1 MHKTRVNRKNKY
13 MKTLFCFA
21 VGALIAFA
29 GCNKTS
35 LSQMAAGTW
44 QLVQKQSNIASP
56 YTTITQPSADSSV
69 LLILDADNTYETKL
83 NEQIISQGTCSVT
96 IDAAYNNTQ
105 VLQLDNFATT
115 GIFSPFIINEVGTNG
130 QVLSS
135 FSGFF
140 MTINNDT
147 LTLQTPY
154 TPGGYIAYTFV
165 KK

>member
-1 MHKTRVNRKNKY
+1 

-21 VGALIAFA
+21 VGALIAFS

-35 LSQMAAGTW
+35 VSQIVAGGW
-44 QLVQKQSNIASP
+44 QLVQKQSSIASP
-56 YTTITQPSADSSV
+56 YTTATTPSADSTV
-69 LLILDADNTYETKL
+69 LLVLNADNTYKTTL
-83 NEQIISQGTCSVT
+83 NGQIISQGACSVS
-96 IDAAYNNTQ
+96 IDTAYNNTQ